1 MKRSPVLDAVLVGAL
16 MIGATAMTAFI
27 KGIPEACSQPTP
39 ASVESLFAPCL
50 AAERQ
55 DRRPPAD
62 TAALYFPPPPP
73 PLRPGETLVATPASP
88 RDVDATGSV
97 TQPRR

>member
-62 TAALYFPPPPP
+62 VAALYFP
-73 PLRPGETLVATPASP
+73 LRRSGPARRSSRRRHRPATSMRPA
-88 RDVDATGSV
+88 R
-97 TQPRR
+97 

>member
-62 TAALYFPPPPP
+62 IAALYFPPP

-88 RDVDATGSV
+88 RGSV
-97 TQPRR
+97 SKAAKPSA

>member
-50 AAERQ
+50 GDGAAG
-55 DRRPPAD
+55 PPAAGRHRRAVFP
-62 TAALYFPPPPP
+62 AA
-73 PLRPGETLVATPASP
+73 AAPAR
-88 RDVDATGSV
+88 RDARRDAGV
-97 TQPRR
+97 GP

>member
-27 KGIPEACSQPTP
+27 KGMPEPCGQPTA

-50 AAERQ
+50 VAERQ
-55 DRRPPAD
+55 DRPTAAD
-62 TAALYFPPPPP
+62 MAALYFPPPP
-73 PLRPGETLVATPASP
+73 LRPGDSAVAARPA

-97 TQPRR
+97 PQAKR

>member
-62 TAALYFPPPPP
+62 TAALYSRRRRRRSGPARRSSRRRH
-73 PLRPGETLVATPASP
+73 RPVTSTRPA
-88 RDVDATGSV
+88 R
-97 TQPRR
+97 